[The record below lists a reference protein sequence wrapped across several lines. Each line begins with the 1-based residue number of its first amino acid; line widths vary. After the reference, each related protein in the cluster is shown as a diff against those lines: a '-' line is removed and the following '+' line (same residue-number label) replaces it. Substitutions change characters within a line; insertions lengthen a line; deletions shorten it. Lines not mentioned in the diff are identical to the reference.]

1 MATNTTPRIRRA
13 LLSVTDKTHV
23 ADLARRLSA
32 LGTEIIST
40 GGTARA
46 IEEAGV
52 PVTKLADY
60 TGSPEM
66 LDGRVKTL
74 HPKVH
79 GGILARRDL
88 ADHVAQVEAHE
99 IGYIDLVAVNLY
111 DFSGAV
117 ARGADFEATVEEIDI
132 GGPTLLR
139 AAAKNHAGVVVLVRP
154 EDYGPILDRLEAG
167 EDIDEGMRRRLARDV
182 YAHTARYDAQ
192 VAAYFERQTSEEAV
206 EAPEVIT
213 RSYERILELRYG
225 ENPHQAAAFYR
236 PVGEAPSHLSAAE
249 TLQGK
254 ALSFNNILDLDSA
267 LNLAIDL
274 GAVQSDPVAIF
285 IKHNNPCGAATGE
298 DVKTAIAKA
307 RACDSLSAFGSVVA
321 VTRPLDEAAAAT
333 LTESFVEAIIAPGYD
348 DAALAVL
355 KKKKNL
361 RVLRLAGDAAW
372 GLPTHPEQDLR
383 LVRGGALL
391 QTKDAG
397 AQIVE
402 EVRGARVVT
411 KRAPTDA
418 ERAGLAFVWTAAK
431 HVRSNAIV
439 FGHADRLVGVGAGQM
454 SRVDAVKICQLKGG
468 DALKGT
474 VVASDAFFPF
484 RDGLDVLAEAGAT
497 AIAQPGG
504 SVRDEEVIAAADE
517 HGVAMVFTGVRHFR
531 H

>member
-1 MATNTTPRIRRA
+1 MTDQPRIRRA
-13 LLSVTDKTHV
+13 LLSVTDKTHI
-23 ADLARRLSA
+23 ADLARRLAA

-40 GGTARA
+40 GGTAKA
-46 IEEAGV
+46 IEAAGV
-52 PVTKLADY
+52 PVTRLGDY

-88 ADHVAQVEAHE
+88 DSHVEQVEAHG

-139 AAAKNHAGVVVLVRP
+139 AAAKNHAQVVVLTKP
-154 EDYGPILDRLEAG
+154 DDYAPILDRLEAG
-167 EDIDEGMRRRLARDV
+167 EDIDASTRRRLARDV
-182 YAHTARYDAQ
+182 YTHTARYDAE
-192 VAAYFERQTSEEAV
+192 VAAYFERQVSDGPV
-206 EAPEVIT
+206 EAPAQIT
-213 RSYERILELRYG
+213 KSFERVLELRYG

-236 PVGEAPSHLSAAE
+236 PVGEAPSFFSATE

-254 ALSFNNILDLDSA
+254 ALSFNNLLDADSA
-267 LNLAIDL
+267 LGLAIDL
-274 GAVQSDPVAIF
+274 GAVQSDPVAVF
-285 IKHNNPCGAATGE
+285 IKHNNPCGAASAK
-298 DVKTAIAKA
+298 DVPTAIRTA
-307 RACDSLSAFGSVVA
+307 RDCDALSAFGSVVA
-321 VTRPLDEAAAAT
+321 VNRPLDEGAAAA

-348 DAALAVL
+348 EAALAVL
-355 KKKKNL
+355 AKKKNL
-361 RVLRLAGDAAW
+361 RVLKLDAASW
-372 GLPTHPEQDLR
+372 AVAKKPEADLR

-391 QTKDAG
+391 QTKDSG
-397 AQIVE
+397 PRIVTE
-402 EVRGARVVT
+402 IAEAKVVT
-411 KRAPTDA
+411 ERAPTAA
-418 ERAGLAFVWTAAK
+418 ELAGLAFTWVAAK

-439 FGHADRLVGVGAGQM
+439 FGQADRLVGVGAGQM
-454 SRVDAVKICQLKGG
+454 SRVDAVKICGLKAGE
-468 DALKGT
+468 ALKGT

-484 RDGLDVLAEAGAT
+484 RDGVDVLAEAGAT

-504 SVRDEEVIAAADE
+504 SKRDEEVIAAANE
-517 HGVAMVFTGVRHFR
+517 HGIAMVFTGVRHFR

>member
-1 MATNTTPRIRRA
+1 MADPKNPRIRRA
-13 LLSVTDKTHV
+13 LLSVTDKTNI
-23 ADLARRLSA
+23 ADLARRLAA

-88 ADHVAQVEAHE
+88 ASHAEQVETHG

-139 AAAKNHAGVVVLVRP
+139 AAAKNHASVVVLTKP
-154 EDYGPILDRLEAG
+154 ADYGAILDRLEAG
-167 EDIDEGMRRRLARDV
+167 EEIDAATRRRLARDV
-182 YAHTARYDAQ
+182 YAHTARYDAE
-192 VAAYFERQTSEEAV
+192 VAAYFERQVADAEV
-206 EAPEVIT
+206 EAPAQIT
-213 RSYERILELRYG
+213 RSFERVLELRYG

-236 PVGEAPSHLSAAE
+236 PVGEAPSYLSAAE

-254 ALSFNNILDLDSA
+254 ALSFNNLLDLDSA
-267 LNLAIDL
+267 LGLTLDL
-274 GAVQSDPVAIF
+274 GAVQARPVAVF
-285 IKHNNPCGAATGE
+285 IKHNNPCGAASAE
-298 DVKTAIAKA
+298 DVPTAIRTA

-321 VTRPLDEAAAAT
+321 VNRRLDGAAAAA
-333 LTESFVEAIIAPGYD
+333 LTESFVEAIVAPGYD
-348 DAALAVL
+348 DEALAVL
-355 KKKKNL
+355 AKKKNL
-361 RVLRLAGDAAW
+361 RVLRLDEAAW
-372 GLPTHPEQDLR
+372 AVPTAPESDLR

-391 QTKDAG
+391 QTKDSG
-397 AQIVE
+397 PRIVSE
-402 EVRGARVVT
+402 IRDAKVVT
-411 KRAPTDA
+411 ERAPTDA
-418 ERAGLAFVWTAAK
+418 EMAGLAFTWVAAK

-439 FGHADRLVGVGAGQM
+439 FGHEDRLVGVGAGQM
-454 SRVDAVKICQLKGG
+454 SRVDAVKICGLKAG

-484 RDGLDVLAEAGAT
+484 RDGVDVLAEAGAT

-504 SVRDEEVIAAADE
+504 SVRDEECIAAANE
-517 HGVAMVFTGVRHFR
+517 HGIAMVFTGVRHFR

>member
-1 MATNTTPRIRRA
+1 MTDQPRIRRA
-13 LLSVTDKTHV
+13 LLSVTDKTHI
-23 ADLARRLSA
+23 ADLARRLAA

-40 GGTARA
+40 GGTAKA
-46 IEEAGV
+46 IEAAGV
-52 PVTKLADY
+52 PVTRLGDY

-88 ADHVAQVEAHE
+88 DSHVAQVESHG

-139 AAAKNHAGVVVLVRP
+139 AAAKNHAQVVVLTKP
-154 EDYGPILDRLEAG
+154 DDYAPILDRLEAG
-167 EDIDEGMRRRLARDV
+167 EDIDASTRRRLARDV
-182 YAHTARYDAQ
+182 YTHTARYDAE
-192 VAAYFERQTSEEAV
+192 VAAYFERQVSDGPV
-206 EAPEVIT
+206 EAPAQIT
-213 RSYERILELRYG
+213 KSYERVLELRYG

-236 PVGEAPSHLSAAE
+236 PVGEAPSFFSATE

-254 ALSFNNILDLDSA
+254 ALSFNNLLDADSA
-267 LNLAIDL
+267 LGLAIDL
-274 GAVQSDPVAIF
+274 GAVQSDPVAVF
-285 IKHNNPCGAATGE
+285 IKHNNPCGAACAK
-298 DVKTAIAKA
+298 DVPAAIRTA
-307 RACDSLSAFGSVVA
+307 RDCDALSAFGSVVA
-321 VTRPLDEAAAAT
+321 VNRPLDEAAAAA

-348 DAALAVL
+348 EAALAVL
-355 KKKKNL
+355 AKKKNL
-361 RVLRLAGDAAW
+361 RVLKLDEASWAVAKR
-372 GLPTHPEQDLR
+372 PEVDLR

-391 QTKDAG
+391 QTKDSG
-397 AQIVE
+397 SRIVTE
-402 EVRGARVVT
+402 IAEAKVVT
-411 KRAPTDA
+411 ERAPTEA
-418 ERAGLAFVWTAAK
+418 ELAGLAFTWVAAK

-439 FGHADRLVGVGAGQM
+439 FGQADRLVGVGAGQM
-454 SRVDAVKICQLKGG
+454 SRVDAVKICGLKAGE
-468 DALKGT
+468 ALKGT

-484 RDGLDVLAEAGAT
+484 RDGVDVLAEAGAT

-504 SVRDEEVIAAADE
+504 SKRDEEVIAAANE
-517 HGVAMVFTGVRHFR
+517 HGIAMVFTGVRHFR